1 MAHQSCYL
9 TQNSREDVNELYCR
23 TKAIDE
29 LPIFV
34 PIVFERFH
42 VLLEQEE
49 DGVSRIAALDLVDE
63 RIFL

>member
-1 MAHQSCYL
+1 MAHQSGYL
-9 TQNSREDVNELYCR
+9 TQNSREGVNELYYR

-34 PIVFERFH
+34 PIVFERSH
-42 VLLEQEE
+42 VLLEQE
-49 DGVSRIAALDLVDE
+49 DGVSGVAALDLVDE